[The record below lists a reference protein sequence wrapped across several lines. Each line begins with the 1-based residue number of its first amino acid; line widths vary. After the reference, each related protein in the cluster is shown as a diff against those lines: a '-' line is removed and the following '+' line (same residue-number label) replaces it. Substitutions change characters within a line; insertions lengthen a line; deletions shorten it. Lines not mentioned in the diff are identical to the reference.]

1 VQFNLKQFKITTV
14 FEFAGNRNLPIN
26 SNPLPPVQKIPFSM
40 ASSKFISFAEIVKGR
55 DASVRVTDD
64 RLLYAVDLA
73 MLGTGKGRDYAGQ
86 VIILV

>member
-1 VQFNLKQFKITTV
+1 M
-14 FEFAGNRNLPIN
+14 FEFTGNRFLPIN
-26 SNPLPPVQKIPFSM
+26 SNPLPPVQKIPSSM